1 MAATNRRT
9 TPMARTPKASASAGL
24 DASGRPRGEAR
35 KQGQAGGTFSS
46 IQQRLSEWLSSLEGP
61 RKLTINALIVAVSL
75 LGSGVVVKAALK
87 HVVVIDTI
95 SVPSELESQG
105 YTPAT
110 VGQRI
115 IDAVAEINRD
125 AAMTKRIGT
134 YTLSEADP
142 LRPDS
147 ADSEGAGG
155 AHASDSSF
163 TLTRDDPSKKYDVT
177 VGGVSLTTVILH
189 LRELF
194 GQSDTRISGEIIVEQ
209 PSAAGVGGKDQ
220 KPAAKKF
227 SIRLRITDKGHVQ
240 HEAEATDKLDTLFEQ
255 AALKLVERFEPLNA
269 AYYSYHQYDHE
280 NALRIVR
287 AYLVD
292 QTAKKETRWA
302 LNLLGLIEHVRYRH
316 DEARAAKGY
325 DDAIAVFEKLKQDHP
340 RFAPALYNLGFVL
353 IDKGRRHLK
362 GPDTEAARALFRK
375 AHEVA
380 LEGIRI
386 DEAAGKSGAD
396 LAVGYATAGRAL
408 RYLGRL
414 EPASYDEALRW
425 FERSTE
431 ADPMFVYAYL
441 SQGWIYDH
449 RGAPDDALAKY
460 QLATEINPSAR
471 TFRRAGSYL
480 RRNDRHPESVAMF
493 QRAAELEPSAG
504 AYASWGMA
512 VRDSGRPEEAK
523 GIFER
528 AIATDPNSPN
538 GYNQLGLVYLDETK
552 WDEAAE
558 NFAKAS
564 RLSPRWSNYQ
574 YNLGLALRRAG
585 KFDQAITAFEKA
597 IAIYPSHAWSH
608 AQLGATLAERE
619 CRNSGSVSEET
630 ARTVDEKL
638 AKAVAI
644 KPGDPV
650 VRDTARHARECSN
663 GPAQAIELDRGAAGA
678 GERAHGGLGA
688 DERPGRTIGSF

>member
-1 MAATNRRT
+1 
-9 TPMARTPKASASAGL
+9 
-24 DASGRPRGEAR
+24 
-35 KQGQAGGTFSS
+35 
-46 IQQRLSEWLSSLEGP
+46 
-61 RKLTINALIVAVSL
+61 
-75 LGSGVVVKAALK
+75 
-87 HVVVIDTI
+87 
-95 SVPSELESQG
+95 
-105 YTPAT
+105 

-147 ADSEGAGG
+147 ADSDGGGG
-155 AHASDSSF
+155 AHSSDSSF
-163 TLTRDDPSKKYDVT
+163 TLTRDDPSKKYDVS

-194 GQSDTRISGEIIVEQ
+194 GQSDTRISGEIIVEH
-209 PSAAGVGGKDQ
+209 PPAAGIAGKDQ

-269 AYYSYHQYDHE
+269 AYYGYHQRDHE

-316 DEARAAKGY
+316 DEARAEKGY

-353 IDKGRRHLK
+353 TDKGRRHLK
-362 GPDTEAARALFRK
+362 GADTEAARALFRK

-386 DEAAGKSGAD
+386 DEAAGKSGPD
-396 LAVGYATAGRAL
+396 RAVGYATAGRAL

-480 RRNDRHPESVAMF
+480 RRNDRHPESVQMF

-504 AYASWGMA
+504 AYASWGTA

-574 YNLGLALRRAG
+574 YNLGLALRRAR

-597 IAIYPSHAWSH
+597 IAIYPSHAWSQ
-608 AQLGATLAERE
+608 AQLGATLAERD
-619 CRNSGSVSEET
+619 CQNKRTVAEET
-630 ARTVDEKL
+630 ARTVEEKL
-638 AKAVAI
+638 RKAAAL
-644 KPGDPV
+644 KPGDSV
-650 VRDTARHARECSN
+650 VGETVRHAN
-663 GPAQAIELDRGAAGA
+663 ELLNCPKLKVEPDRSASSA
-678 GERAHGGLGA
+678 GERAHGGLEA